1 MHRGSSFLHRFGV
14 AATLAAVLVAATL
27 RAQQPA
33 PPQQETFQ
41 TGVDLIRLDVSV
53 LDNKRQPVR
62 DLKAGDFTVLENGK
76 EQRIVAVTAVD
87 NSTTIAPSAWMRHA
101 ARDVANNDLG
111 DELGANGQAVAIVFD
126 ELNIPGVSDVV
137 VATRGLA
144 RYIIDGLRPED
155 LGAVVF
161 ALNSGKTQDFTDD
174 RGKLLAAVD
183 RFESE
188 QPEFR
193 WLQPGAPGALQG
205 DVQRYSPTLGRDP
218 CLQLHPAIPTL
229 RTVAARLATVP
240 NRRKTIFFLSIG
252 VPVAF
257 TPGSTRCQGLLYDE
271 MQRTFRDA
279 QRSNVNIYGV
289 DPAGLKGYQ
298 SYLQDTR
305 VRNGQIEGP
314 RDAFSARQVTESR
327 HDFLDTIAE
336 QTGGRAIVDTD
347 ATEAEI
353 THVFEEASSY
363 YLVGYES
370 SNGAPDGKFRRV
382 EVKVNRPGVSVH
394 TQSGYWTA
402 DKNSSVATDKRE
414 TPSSNSLNL
423 SGMMD
428 PQRLVLRAG
437 VHPIARATAPGK
449 LGEVDVA
456 AVLTVRMPTVL
467 RETQETVTVVRTV
480 YDQDGKAGPPIR
492 TIEHLTLQPNQLAA
506 SRYDVFFRFSL
517 APGRYQVRFNATSQ
531 TTGTS
536 GSVYADVDVPDLTR
550 PAVTMSNIVLATG
563 APSTPTD
570 TLNAI
575 STLLPVVPTTTRE
588 FALAD
593 HVTGF
598 VRVFQGGTSPLGTV
612 DVAVNIVG
620 ADDVEASR
628 TSETL
633 AVEAFGTTRSAEYR
647 FDLPLAKLKEGPQ
660 LLSVT
665 ATLAGGRS
673 VRRDLVFRVQ

>member
-1 MHRGSSFLHRFGV
+1 MHRGS
-14 AATLAAVLVAATL
+14 ALVASLGCALVAVTL

-33 PPQQETFQ
+33 PVPPQEVFQ

-53 LDNKRQPVR
+53 LDNRRQPVR
-62 DLKAGDFTVLENGK
+62 NLTAGDFTVLENGR

-87 NSTTIAPSAWMRHA
+87 NATTVAPSAWMRHA
-101 ARDVANNDLG
+101 SRDVANNDLG
-111 DELGANGQAVAIVFD
+111 DELGANGQAVAIILD

-144 RYIIDGLRPED
+144 RYIIDGLKPAD
-155 LGAVVF
+155 LAAVVF
-161 ALNSGKTQDFTDD
+161 PLNSGKTQDFTDD

-193 WLQPGAPGALQG
+193 WLQPGAPGALEG

-229 RTVAARLATVP
+229 RTVTARLATVP

-257 TPGSTRCQGLLYDE
+257 TPGSNRCQGLLYDE

-289 DPAGLKGYQ
+289 DPAGARGYQ
-298 SYLQDTR
+298 TYLQDQR
-305 VRNGQIEGP
+305 VRNGRIEGP

-327 HDFLDTIAE
+327 HDFLETLGE

-347 ATEAEI
+347 STEAEI

-363 YLVGYES
+363 YLIGYES

-394 TQSGYWTA
+394 TQSGYWGP
-402 DKNSSVATDKRE
+402 DKNSTVAADRRE
-414 TPSSNSLNL
+414 TASSNSLNL

-437 VHPIARATAPGK
+437 VHPIARATGPGK
-449 LGEVDVA
+449 AGEVDVA

-467 RETQETVTVVRTV
+467 RQTQETVTVVRTV
-480 YDQDGKAGPPIR
+480 YDQDGKAGPPLR
-492 TIEHLTLQPNQLAA
+492 SIEHLTLEPNQLTA
-506 SRYDVFFRFSL
+506 SRYDVFSRFSL

-550 PAVTMSNIVLATG
+550 PAVTMSGIVLAAG
-563 APSTPTD
+563 APAVPTD
-570 TLNAI
+570 TLNLIAN
-575 STLLPVVPTTTRE
+575 LLPVVPTTARE
-588 FALAD
+588 FVLSD

-598 VRVFQGGTSPLGTV
+598 VRLFQGGASPVGAV
-612 DVAVNIVG
+612 DVTVNVVG

-628 TSETL
+628 ATETL
-633 AVEAFGTTRSAEYR
+633 APEAFASTRTAEYR

-673 VRRDLVFRVQ
+673 VRRDLVFRIQ